1 MSHPPLPQFIHAPI
15 LVLVTA
21 MLMMQP
27 LSTDLY
33 LASLPSLAMVFGVPV
48 STVQLT
54 LSLFVIGFGSAQLI
68 VGPLSDRYGRRPVLL
83 AGLATYVTASL
94 LCGLSPSIELL
105 IAARFVQALGCCTA
119 VMIARAIVRDAYPPE
134 HSARVIARA
143 STWLS
148 MAPIIGPVLGS
159 VLQVNFGWRAAFV
172 VLGLFSAALLAI
184 CALRLPETNQH
195 KNPNA
200 TNLTGLVENY
210 RLVMGSHDFW
220 SHVLPAALS
229 YGGIFMFISGSSF
242 VLIKVLAVPTQW
254 FGVCFAFAVSGY
266 MTGTLVCRRL
276 LMTIT
281 GKQALRI
288 GTACA
293 MAGGSFF
300 LIATLLGLWHWSMVV
315 LSMFITMASHG
326 IIFPVTQAGAV
337 APFPKQA
344 GTAAGLMG
352 SMMMACAFLVGS
364 LVGTTHNGTLYPMA
378 IISCCIG
385 SLNFITV
392 RWMSR
397 RALLAESSS

>member
-1 MSHPPLPQFIHAPI
+1 MSHPPLSQFVHAPI

-33 LASLPSLAMVFGVPV
+33 LASLPSLATGFGVPV

-54 LSLFVIGFGSAQLI
+54 LSLFVTGFGSAQLI

-83 AGLATYVTASL
+83 AGLATYVAASL
-94 LCGLSPSIELL
+94 LCGLSPSIEIL

-119 VMIARAIVRDAYPPE
+119 VMIARAIVRDAYAPE

-159 VLQVNFGWRAAFV
+159 VLQVNFGWRAAFA
-172 VLGLFSAALLAI
+172 VLGVFSAMLLI
-184 CALRLPETNQH
+184 VCAWRLPETNQH

-200 TNLTGLVENY
+200 TNLHGLMENY
-210 RLVMGSHDFW
+210 RRVMGSHDFW
-220 SHVLPAALS
+220 SHVLPSALS
-229 YGGIFMFISGSSF
+229 YGGIFLFISGSSF
-242 VLIKVLAVPTQW
+242 VLIKVLDVPTEW
-254 FGVCFAFAVSGY
+254 FGVCFALAVSGY
-266 MTGTLVCRRL
+266 MTGTLICRRL

-281 GKQALRI
+281 SARALRI
-288 GTACA
+288 GTAWA
-293 MAGGSFF
+293 LAGGSFF

-352 SMMMACAFLVGS
+352 AMMMLCAFIVGTLVGS
-364 LVGTTHNGTLYPMA
+364 THNGTLYPLA
-378 IISCCIG
+378 ILSCCLG

-392 RWMSR
+392 RLMYR
-397 RALLAESSS
+397 RVTLAQTDA